1 MTHKDYMNSLRDGVV
16 WEFRLSPVT
25 IFTLQGH
32 RKRCIHEFIIPPTP
46 SAAFLIHGKKSQE
59 LVACYRSEFGILACS
74 HALWGEDSGETFVV
88 RILGDVGYEKTL
100 AILIYRIAMDYPY
113 ITGAGTLFTPVPV
126 WIPLVGM
133 PWNTLLAKVQKHLEP
148 LRPAFGRDTFLP
160 TEDEFDY
167 FRVNE
172 LSMPG
177 WSETDE

>member
-1 MTHKDYMNSLRDGVV
+1 
-16 WEFRLSPVT
+16 
-25 IFTLQGH
+25 
-32 RKRCIHEFIIPPTP
+32 
-46 SAAFLIHGKKSQE
+46 
-59 LVACYRSEFGILACS
+59 
-74 HALWGEDSGETFVV
+74 V